1 MRNTIR
7 NTIVRRAGLV
17 VALLVAGGV
26 LAGAGTA
33 QAGTPAGAVGTA
45 GTATSAAGLA
55 AASAASAVTAASA
68 TGTAS
73 GATAATPATAAG
85 TADLGEAGFTKGATT
100 VTVPTL
106 APCAVEGPVSA
117 TASPVSKTGLTFG
130 GGTTTCDTTVTDP
143 ANNLTTTK
151 STANGKNFE
160 LSALV
165 SVGGP
170 RVRLTSYTVTCTATQ
185 TQTNANWT
193 FSGLGGITGLPSPM
207 PANYTKPLTKSN
219 GTALANA
226 VFNTQTL
233 PGDGSISLTMLRFDF
248 LPASGIAGSVT
259 VGRTACAPTP

>member
-1 MRNTIR
+1 MR

-17 VALLVAGGV
+17 GALLVAGGV
-26 LAGAGTA
+26 FAGVGTA
-33 QAGTPAGAVGTA
+33 QAGPAAGPTSEDTASTAA
-45 GTATSAAGLA
+45 GTAT
-55 AASAASAVTAASA
+55 TAA
-68 TGTAS
+68 
-73 GATAATPATAAG
+73 AATPATEAG
-85 TADLGEAGFTKGATT
+85 VADLGEADFTKGSTT

-106 APCAVEGPVSA
+106 APCAVEGPTSA
-117 TASPVSKTGLTFG
+117 TASSVVKSGLTFG
-130 GGTTTCDTTVTDP
+130 GGNTTCETTVTDP
-143 ANNLTTTK
+143 GNDLTTTT

-165 SVGGP
+165 SAGGP
-170 RVRLTSYTVTCTATQ
+170 RVRLSSYTVTCTGSH

-219 GTALANA
+219 GTVLANA

-248 LPASGIAGSVT
+248 LPASGVTGSVT
-259 VGRTACAPTP
+259 VGRTACSPTP

>member
-1 MRNTIR
+1 MR

-17 VALLVAGGV
+17 GAALVAGGV
-26 LAGAGTA
+26 FAGAGTA
-33 QAGTPAGAVGTA
+33 QAGTPTG
-45 GTATSAAGLA
+45 A
-55 AASAASAVTAASA
+55 AASAATSA
-68 TGTAS
+68 TH
-73 GATAATPATAAG
+73 ATAKAPATAAG

-106 APCAVEGPVSA
+106 APCAVEGPTSA
-117 TASPVSKTGLTFG
+117 TASAVTRTGLTFG
-130 GGTTTCDTTVTDP
+130 GGSTTCDTTVTDP
-143 ANNLTTTK
+143 GNDLTTTT

-165 SVGGP
+165 SAGGP
-170 RVRLTSYTVTCTATQ
+170 RVRLSSYTVTCTATQ

-207 PANYTKPLTKSN
+207 PANYSKPLTKTN
-219 GTALANA
+219 GTVLANA

-248 LPASGIAGSVT
+248 LPASGITGSVT
-259 VGRTACAPTP
+259 VGSTACSPTP

>member
-1 MRNTIR
+1 MR

-17 VALLVAGGV
+17 GALLVAGGV
-26 LAGAGTA
+26 FAGVGTA
-33 QAGTPAGAVGTA
+33 QAAGPASVG
-45 GTATSAAGLA
+45 A
-55 AASAASAVTAASA
+55 AATGAPVGAS
-68 TGTAS
+68 
-73 GATAATPATAAG
+73 AATPATEAG
-85 TADLGEAGFTKGATT
+85 TADLGEADFTKGSTT

-106 APCAVEGPVSA
+106 APCAVEGPTSA
-117 TASPVSKTGLTFG
+117 TASPVAKSGLTFG
-130 GGTTTCDTTVTDP
+130 GGTTTCETKVTDP
-143 ANNLTTTK
+143 SNDLTTTT

-165 SVGGP
+165 SAGGP
-170 RVRLTSYTVTCTATQ
+170 RVRLTSYTVTCTGTH

-219 GTALANA
+219 GTVLANA

-248 LPASGIAGSVT
+248 LPASGITGSVT
-259 VGRTACAPTP
+259 VGRTACSPTP

>member
-1 MRNTIR
+1 MR

-17 VALLVAGGV
+17 GAVLVAGGV
-26 LAGAGTA
+26 FAGVGTA
-33 QAGTPAGAVGTA
+33 QAGTPTG
-45 GTATSAAGLA
+45 A
-55 AASAASAVTAASA
+55 AASAAAPV
-68 TGTAS
+68 
-73 GATAATPATAAG
+73 GAKAPATAAG
-85 TADLGEAGFTKGATT
+85 TADLGEAGFTKGSTT

-117 TASPVSKTGLTFG
+117 TASPVSRTGLTFG

-143 ANNLTTTK
+143 GNDLTTTK
-151 STANGKNFE
+151 STAEGKNFE

-165 SVGGP
+165 SAGGP
-170 RVRLTSYTVTCTATQ
+170 RVRLSSYTVTCTATQ

-207 PANYTKPLTKSN
+207 PANYTKPLTKPN

-248 LPASGIAGSVT
+248 LPASGITGSVT
-259 VGRTACAPTP
+259 VGRTACSPTP